1 MPESAAFRIAYI
13 FFDIILPLIVGYMLK
28 RYNRLSSE
36 TCNKI
41 IRFNIVVVMTV
52 LAVLS
57 FWILPLRQDLIALPF
72 FAYLNVIIPWGL
84 AKVFKLDKRFVT
96 SSERG
101 SYLITVIPSNVGSLA
116 GLCGFIMY
124 GEISYAYIQLMAV
137 FQNLVLFLVLF
148 PMGSYYKYTGDSHS
162 IKGIFGINWKD
173 VFINK
178 NQLSVVGMFIGM
190 GLYLFDVPRP
200 AVMGNAFDF
209 LIHFSAWANLLPIG
223 YLIDLRTLSTYFK
236 KTVELIP
243 LKIIITPLIL
253 YGLSLFFFEDT
264 LLLGTL
270 IIAMA
275 APCAINALIAVR
287 LYELN
292 INLSM
297 AAFISTN
304 LFYIFVFY
312 PLFYLLVVF
321 DALPFK

>member
-1 MPESAAFRIAYI
+1 
-13 FFDIILPLIVGYMLK
+13 
-28 RYNRLSSE
+28 
-36 TCNKI
+36 
-41 IRFNIVVVMTV
+41 
-52 LAVLS
+52 
-57 FWILPLRQDLIALPF
+57 
-72 FAYLNVIIPWGL
+72 
-84 AKVFKLDKRFVT
+84 
-96 SSERG
+96 
-101 SYLITVIPSNVGSLA
+101 
-116 GLCGFIMY
+116 
-124 GEISYAYIQLMAV
+124 
-137 FQNLVLFLVLF
+137 
-148 PMGSYYKYTGDSHS
+148 MGSYYKYTGDSHG
-162 IKGIFGINWKD
+162 IKEIFGINWKD

-178 NQLSVVGMFIGM
+178 NQLSVVGMFVGM

-264 LLLGTL
+264 LILGTL